1 MQEPIP
7 MPEEIKEVAVDQVE
21 ATDADEEGV
30 VVNDETVDSD
40 SDDSSQNTKAPS
52 PGMQELLDSVD
63 KLGETQDSEQTQL
76 TEEQFLAK
84 LEKTKVDLLKKEGAL
99 EVALEKVVT
108 TSEQNPDLL
117 QQAFSDFDGL
127 YDSFRQIL
135 DDLSGGVNQFG
146 PDSGSKIE
154 VEVSQK
160 TDEVLLIARNL
171 ENLRQKKDL
180 VFLRNSELK
189 EALKSPSLEGAENG
203 IEGVVN
209 ADGQSKERADAL
221 KKKLRDVLS
230 FSDKGLDFFIQLNE
244 GSSVD
249 TFLAFLVDPIHTRGR
264 DGQRLKFG
272 TTEVDGVQ
280 VENIP
285 LPFFREMFKDVRVVA
300 AALEK
305 SARKINPEW
314 GAKNSERLFKL
325 KENPDKK
332 EVKAFLLEMV
342 AELFTDS
349 SQREQ
354 NIKNF
359 KLNFATELVND
370 GSSYTLDNASYLFF
384 MEQMLNNGKQLDKL
398 WGISTD

>member
-7 MPEEIKEVAVDQVE
+7 MPEEIKEAAVDQVE
-21 ATDADEEGV
+21 ATDADVEGV

-84 LEKTKVDLLKKEGAL
+84 LEKAKVDLLKKEGAL

-108 TSEQNPDLL
+108 MSEQNPDLL
-117 QQAFSDFDGL
+117 QQAFSDFDEI
-127 YDSFRQIL
+127 YASFKQIIG
-135 DDLSGGVNQFG
+135 DISGGINQFG
-146 PDSGSKIE
+146 PGTGSGIE
-154 VEVSQK
+154 DTVFQK
-160 TDEVLLIARNL
+160 TDEVLLTARAL
-171 ENLRQKKDL
+171 EHLRQKKDL

-189 EALKSPSLEGAENG
+189 DSLQSETIKDAEDK
-203 IEGVVN
+203 IDGVVQERGGSEE
-209 ADGQSKERADAL
+209 DSSKL
-221 KKKLRDVLS
+221 KKKLREALE
-230 FSDKGLDFFIQLNE
+230 FSDKSIDFFIDLNK

-300 AALEK
+300 TALEK

-332 EVKAFLLEMV
+332 EVKVFLLEMV
-342 AELFTDS
+342 AELFTNS

-359 KLNFATELVND
+359 RLNFATELVND
-370 GSSYTLDNASYLFF
+370 GSSYTLDGTSFSFF
-384 MEQMLNNGKQLDKL
+384 MEQMMNNGQQLDKF
-398 WGISTD
+398 WGISA